1 MAGFQGG
8 QQAGTDGRPAGGGP
22 CGGRAL
28 GWPVSEGATARL
40 RRPCPFCPAGQRR
53 VGRPDGAVGCPAG
66 CHLCPQTHPS
76 GGTERLSRAQ
86 VTQLTG
92 DLPLAPGERSH
103 HREGSTHTLSV
114 RHVQAP
120 GSTLHSRDPWLQV
133 IVTVTRYPLARRRKP
148 SGHGCRSWQP
158 GPAVRAQPA
167 SWDPRS
173 LPLGPAQVRPPP
185 TTTPVARGHRQARQ
199 GLALGSLGASATSG
213 PSRQARMN

>member
-1 MAGFQGG
+1 M
-8 QQAGTDGRPAGGGP
+8 
-22 CGGRAL
+22 
-28 GWPVSEGATARL
+28 
-40 RRPCPFCPAGQRR
+40 
-53 VGRPDGAVGCPAG
+53 
-66 CHLCPQTHPS
+66 CPQTHPS

-185 TTTPVARGHRQARQ
+185 PPQWPEGTGRHGRGWRWAVS
-199 GLALGSLGASATSG
+199 GLLPPQELLVRLG
-213 PSRQARMN
+213 